1 MLIFIEKLLSFQ
13 NNDAWNP
20 ALDIQKAEYRKTI
33 YLFPKALSTV
43 FLSQKASEYYKG
55 NPLYIRSYQFIR

>member
-1 MLIFIEKLLSFQ
+1 MQ
-13 NNDAWNP
+13 QVGADAWNP
-20 ALDIQKAEYRKTI
+20 ALDIQKAKYCNAI

-55 NPLYIRSYQFIR
+55 NPLYIRSGQFIKEIPL